1 MSKITPEE
9 AALKR
14 NFLKQRQSL
23 PLHLK
28 IELSKHRIKQFY
40 EHFDG
45 KVFVSF
51 SGGKDSTVLLHL
63 IRSVFSD
70 VEAVFVDTGLEYPEI
85 KQFVKSRE
93 NVTIIRPELQF
104 NKVIESYGYP
114 VISKEV
120 ADTIEQSRKVLAR
133 NDGTSTVRLS
143 KLNGTLKDKNG
154 NPSIYNCSRWKFLL
168 DAPFKIS
175 NKCCEIISLEPM
187 YHLILEEKEKK
198 VEDKKRE
205 SIFDMFQKELGRS
218 ISPMEYEIINGWLTK
233 GFSEELVLGALK
245 EAIYNGVSS
254 LRYIDRILYEW
265 QKKGYHTMT
274 EVEQGLTNKKS
285 EGNMAFFDYNWLED
299 EG

>member
-1 MSKITPEE
+1 MKMLNMEFLMEKKFTVSSHLMQIAMEHHLSLVEFLLLMYFEDATDKTFDVNKITKILGLSEKDVLM
-9 AALKR
+9 AFNRLLSL
-14 NFLKQRQSL
+14 NF
-23 PLHLK
+23 
-28 IELSKHRIKQFY
+28 IEL
-40 EHFDG
+40 EAC
-45 KVFVSF
+45 
-51 SGGKDSTVLLHL
+51 KDET
-63 IRSVFSD
+63 
-70 VEAVFVDTGLEYPEI
+70 
-85 KQFVKSRE
+85 
-93 NVTIIRPELQF
+93 
-104 NKVIESYGYP
+104 
-114 VISKEV
+114 
-120 ADTIEQSRKVLAR
+120 
-133 NDGTSTVRLS
+133 
-143 KLNGTLKDKNG
+143 
-154 NPSIYNCSRWKFLL
+154 
-168 DAPFKIS
+168 